1 METYRATAVRRL
13 SDGEQ
18 VVMGDNELLVL
29 KRDYDALQAKVDELM
44 LEYCPDE
51 VTDEQWEEYCRH
63 QRVVYDGRGFAWT
76 GPCYRTVVD
85 EAGRVISR
93 TIQRTPDGPIEAI
106 SAGD

>member
-51 VTDEQWEEYCRH
+51 VTDE
-63 QRVVYDGRGFAWT
+63 
-76 GPCYRTVVD
+76 
-85 EAGRVISR
+85 
-93 TIQRTPDGPIEAI
+93 
-106 SAGD
+106 